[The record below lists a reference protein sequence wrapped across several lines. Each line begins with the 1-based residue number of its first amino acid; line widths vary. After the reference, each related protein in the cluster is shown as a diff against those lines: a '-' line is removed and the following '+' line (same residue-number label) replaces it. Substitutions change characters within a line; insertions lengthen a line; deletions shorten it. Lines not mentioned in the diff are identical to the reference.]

1 MNIRSVAASLAV
13 AAVLSCNAGC
23 AEQSPPDY
31 VYTTTVRIADG
42 KTVEC
47 AVNEPLAD
55 HGVASGTPLSTGEER
70 QAEVLAMHHLFLET
84 GPWSDYPTPY
94 TAPDIK
100 CRAVQ

>member
-1 MNIRSVAASLAV
+1 MNTRSVAASLA
-13 AAVLSCNAGC
+13 AGAMLGLIAGC
-23 AEQSPPDY
+23 AEQRQPDY

-55 HGVASGTPLSTGEER
+55 GGTTGAPLTTNEER
-70 QAEVLAMHHLFLET
+70 QAEVLAMHRLFLET

-100 CRAVQ
+100 CRAVR